1 MTHGEEDKMELDQIK
16 EKMSAGEAK
25 GALIEKVTFA
35 VLPIMFTCVVY
46 LMNALSN
53 VNHQLTI
60 LESKMQLVV
69 TSDNKQ
75 APNMGAELAREKL
88 RQDFMQANTE
98 ALSRSGANKA
108 VLDTLVWRVQELE
121 KHKEKQTSNG
131 GKK

>member
-1 MTHGEEDKMELDQIK
+1 MELEQIK
-16 EKMSAGEAK
+16 DKMSAGEAK

-53 VNHQLTI
+53 VNTQLTI

-88 RQDFMQANTE
+88 RQDFMAQNTE
-98 ALSRSGANKA
+98 ALARSGANKA
-108 VLDTLVWRVQELE
+108 VLDTLIWRVQELE

>member
-1 MTHGEEDKMELDQIK
+1 MELEQIK
-16 EKMSAGEAK
+16 DKMSAGEAK

-88 RQDFMQANTE
+88 RQDFMQSNTE
-98 ALSRSGANKA
+98 ALSRSSANKA

-121 KHKEKQTSNG
+121 KYKEKQSNNG

>member
-1 MTHGEEDKMELDQIK
+1 MEIEQIK
-16 EKMSAGEAK
+16 DKISAGEAK

-35 VLPIMFTCVVY
+35 VLPIMFACVVY
-46 LMNALSN
+46 LMNALSH
-53 VNHQLTI
+53 VNTQLTI

-88 RQDFMQANTE
+88 RQDFMAQNTE
-98 ALSRSGANKA
+98 ALARSGANKA

-121 KHKEKQTSNG
+121 KHKEKQTANV

>member
-1 MTHGEEDKMELDQIK
+1 MDVEQIK
-16 EKMSAGEAK
+16 DKISAGEAK

-35 VLPIMFTCVVY
+35 VLPIMFACVVY
-46 LMNALSN
+46 LMNALSH
-53 VNHQLTI
+53 VNTQLTI

-98 ALSRSGANKA
+98 ALARSGANKA

-121 KHKEKQTSNG
+121 KHKEKQTANG

>member
-1 MTHGEEDKMELDQIK
+1 MEMEQIK
-16 EKMSAGEAK
+16 DKISAGEAK

-35 VLPIMFTCVVY
+35 VLPIMFACVVY
-46 LMNALSN
+46 LMNALSS
-53 VNHQLTI
+53 VHTQLTI
-60 LESKMQLVV
+60 LEGKMQLVV

-98 ALSRSGANKA
+98 AMSRSSANKA

-121 KHKEKQTSNG
+121 KHKEKQNNNG

>member
-1 MTHGEEDKMELDQIK
+1 MEIEQIK
-16 EKMSAGEAK
+16 DKLSAGEAK

-35 VLPIMFTCVVY
+35 VLPIMFACVVY
-46 LMNALSN
+46 LMNALSH
-53 VNHQLTI
+53 VNTQLTI

-121 KHKEKQTSNG
+121 KHKEKQTTNV

>member
-1 MTHGEEDKMELDQIK
+1 MELEQIK
-16 EKMSAGEAK
+16 DKMSAGEAK

-53 VNHQLTI
+53 VNTQLTI

-98 ALSRSGANKA
+98 AVSRAATNRA
-108 VLDTLVWRVQELE
+108 IIDTLSWRVAELE
-121 KHKEKQTSNG
+121 KHKDRQLSNG

>member
-1 MTHGEEDKMELDQIK
+1 MELEQIK

-46 LMNALSN
+46 LMNALSH

-88 RQDFMQANTE
+88 RQDFMQQNTE
-98 ALSRSGANKA
+98 ALSRSSSNKA

-121 KHKEKQTSNG
+121 KHKEKQSSNG

>member
-1 MTHGEEDKMELDQIK
+1 MELEQIK

-35 VLPIMFTCVVY
+35 VLPIMFACVVY
-46 LMNALSN
+46 LMNALSG
-53 VNHQLTI
+53 VSHQLTL

-88 RQDFMQANTE
+88 RQDFMQQNTE
-98 ALSRSGANKA
+98 ALSRSSANKA

>member
-1 MTHGEEDKMELDQIK
+1 MELEQIK
-16 EKMSAGEAK
+16 DKMSAGEAK

-53 VNHQLTI
+53 VNTQLTI

-98 ALSRSGANKA
+98 ALSRSSSNKA

>member
-1 MTHGEEDKMELDQIK
+1 MELEQIK
-16 EKMSAGEAK
+16 DKMSAGEAK

-35 VLPIMFTCVVY
+35 VLPIMFACVVY
-46 LMNALSN
+46 LMNALSG
-53 VNHQLTI
+53 VSHQLTL

-88 RQDFMQANTE
+88 RQDFMQQNTE
-98 ALSRSGANKA
+98 ALSRSSANKA

-121 KHKEKQTSNG
+121 KHKEKQINNG

>member
-1 MTHGEEDKMELDQIK
+1 MELEQIK

-25 GALIEKVTFA
+25 GALVEKVVFA
-35 VLPIMFTCVVY
+35 ILPTMFACVVY
-46 LMNALSN
+46 LMNALSQA
-53 VNHQLTI
+53 NHQLTI

-88 RQDFMQANTE
+88 RQDFMQANTD
-98 ALSRSGANKA
+98 AVSRAAANRA
-108 VLDTLVWRVQELE
+108 IIDTLQFRVAELE
-121 KHKEKQTSNG
+121 KFKDRQLYNG

>member
-1 MTHGEEDKMELDQIK
+1 MELEQIK
-16 EKMSAGEAK
+16 EQMSASASK

-35 VLPIMFTCVVY
+35 VLPIMFACVVY
-46 LMNALSN
+46 LMNALSS
-53 VNHQLTI
+53 VHTQLTI

-88 RQDFMQANTE
+88 RQDFMQGNTD
-98 ALSRSGANKA
+98 ALSRSAANKA

-121 KHKEKQTSNG
+121 KFKEKQSNNG

>member
-1 MTHGEEDKMELDQIK
+1 MELQQIQ

-35 VLPIMFTCVVY
+35 VLPIMFACVVY
-46 LMNALSN
+46 LMNALSH

-88 RQDFMQANTE
+88 RQDLMQANTE
-98 ALSRSGANKA
+98 AITRASANKA
-108 VLDTLVWRVQELE
+108 NIETLTWRMAEIE
-121 KHKEKQTSNG
+121 KFKDRQLSSSS

>member
-1 MTHGEEDKMELDQIK
+1 MELEQIK
-16 EKMSAGEAK
+16 DKISAGEAK

-35 VLPIMFTCVVY
+35 VLPIMFACVVY
-46 LMNALSN
+46 LMNALSH
-53 VNHQLTI
+53 VNTQLTI

-121 KHKEKQTSNG
+121 KHKEKQSNNV

>member
-1 MTHGEEDKMELDQIK
+1 MELEQIK

-35 VLPIMFTCVVY
+35 VLPIMFACVVY
-46 LMNALSN
+46 LMNALSG
-53 VNHQLTI
+53 VSHQLTI

-98 ALSRSGANKA
+98 ALSRSSANKA

-121 KHKEKQTSNG
+121 KHKEKQTNNGG

>member
-1 MTHGEEDKMELDQIK
+1 MEIEQIK
-16 EKMSAGEAK
+16 DKISAGEAK

-35 VLPIMFTCVVY
+35 VLPIMFACVVY
-46 LMNALSN
+46 LMNALSH
-53 VNHQLTI
+53 VNTQLTI

-121 KHKEKQTSNG
+121 KHKEKQTTNV

>member
-1 MTHGEEDKMELDQIK
+1 MELEQMK

-25 GALIEKVTFA
+25 GAMIEKVTFA
-35 VLPIMFTCVVY
+35 ILPIMFTCVVY
-46 LMNALSN
+46 LMNALSH

-98 ALSRSGANKA
+98 ALARSGANKA

-121 KHKEKQTSNG
+121 KFKEKQSGNG

>member
-35 VLPIMFTCVVY
+35 VLPIMFACVVY
-46 LMNALSN
+46 LMNALSH
-53 VNHQLTI
+53 VNTQLTI

-88 RQDFMQANTE
+88 RQDFMQSNTE

-121 KHKEKQTSNG
+121 KHKEKQLSNG

>member
-1 MTHGEEDKMELDQIK
+1 MELEQIK

-35 VLPIMFTCVVY
+35 VLPIMFACVVY
-46 LMNALSN
+46 LMNALSH
-53 VNHQLTI
+53 VNTQLTI

-88 RQDFMQANTE
+88 RQDFMAQNTE
-98 ALSRSGANKA
+98 ALARSGANKA

-121 KHKEKQTSNG
+121 KHKEKQTANV

>member
-1 MTHGEEDKMELDQIK
+1 MELEQIK

-35 VLPIMFTCVVY
+35 VLPIMFACVVY
-46 LMNALSN
+46 LMNALSH
-53 VNHQLTI
+53 VNTQLTI

-88 RQDFMQANTE
+88 RQDFMAQNTE
-98 ALSRSGANKA
+98 ALARSGANKA

-121 KHKEKQTSNG
+121 KHKEKQTSIG

>member
-1 MTHGEEDKMELDQIK
+1 MELEQLK
-16 EKMSAGEAK
+16 EKMAAGETK
-25 GALIEKVTFA
+25 SALIEKVTFA

-46 LMNALSN
+46 LMNSLDKLST
-53 VNHQLTI
+53 QITI

-98 ALSRSGANKA
+98 ALSRSAANKGIIDN
-108 VLDTLVWRVQELE
+108 LTWRVGELE
-121 KHKEKQTSNG
+121 KRLDKIAQ
-131 GKK
+131 KK

>member
-1 MTHGEEDKMELDQIK
+1 MELDQIK

-88 RQDFMQANTE
+88 RQDFMQQNTE

>member
-1 MTHGEEDKMELDQIK
+1 MEMEQIK
-16 EKMSAGEAK
+16 DKISAGEAK

-35 VLPIMFTCVVY
+35 VLPIMFACVVY
-46 LMNALSN
+46 LMNALSS
-53 VNHQLTI
+53 VHTQLTI

-88 RQDFMQANTE
+88 RQDFMQQNTE

-121 KHKEKQTSNG
+121 KFKEKQSSNG

>member
-1 MTHGEEDKMELDQIK
+1 MELEQIK

-35 VLPIMFTCVVY
+35 VLPIMFACVVY
-46 LMNALSN
+46 LMNALSG
-53 VNHQLTI
+53 VSHQLTI

-88 RQDFMQANTE
+88 RQDLMQANTE
-98 ALSRSGANKA
+98 AISRAAANRA
-108 VLDTLVWRVQELE
+108 IIDTLVWRVQELE
-121 KHKEKQTSNG
+121 KFKEKQSNIG

>member
-1 MTHGEEDKMELDQIK
+1 MELEQMK

-98 ALSRSGANKA
+98 ALSRSSSNKA

-121 KHKEKQTSNG
+121 KHKEKQSNNS

>member
-1 MTHGEEDKMELDQIK
+1 MKLEQIQ

-35 VLPIMFTCVVY
+35 VLPIMFACVVY
-46 LMNALSN
+46 LMNALSH

-88 RQDFMQANTE
+88 RQDLMQANTE
-98 ALSRSGANKA
+98 AITRASANRANIETLTWRMIEMEKFKDRQLSS
-108 VLDTLVWRVQELE
+108 
-121 KHKEKQTSNG
+121 SS

>member
-1 MTHGEEDKMELDQIK
+1 MELEQIK
-16 EKMSAGEAK
+16 DKMSAGEAK

-98 ALSRSGANKA
+98 ALSRSSSNKA

-121 KHKEKQTSNG
+121 KHKEKQSNNS

>member
-1 MTHGEEDKMELDQIK
+1 MELEQIK
-16 EKMSAGEAK
+16 EKISAGEAK

-35 VLPIMFTCVVY
+35 VLPIMFACVVY
-46 LMNALSN
+46 LMNALSH
-53 VNHQLTI
+53 VNTQLTI

-88 RQDFMQANTE
+88 RQDFMAQNTE
-98 ALSRSGANKA
+98 ALARSGANKA
-108 VLDTLVWRVQELE
+108 VLDTLIWRVQELE

>member
-1 MTHGEEDKMELDQIK
+1 MELEQIK

-35 VLPIMFTCVVY
+35 VLPIMFACVVY
-46 LMNALSN
+46 LMNALSH
-53 VNHQLTI
+53 VNTQLTI
-60 LESKMQLVV
+60 LEGKMQLVV

-121 KHKEKQTSNG
+121 KHKEKQSSNG

>member
-1 MTHGEEDKMELDQIK
+1 MELEQIK

-25 GALIEKVTFA
+25 GALVEKVTFA
-35 VLPIMFTCVVY
+35 VLPIMFACVVY
-46 LMNALSN
+46 LMNALAH
-53 VNHQLTI
+53 VNTQLTI

>member
-1 MTHGEEDKMELDQIK
+1 MELEQIK

-35 VLPIMFTCVVY
+35 VLPIMFACVVY
-46 LMNALSN
+46 LMNALSH
-53 VNHQLTI
+53 VNTQLTI

-88 RQDFMQANTE
+88 RQDFMAQNTE

-121 KHKEKQTSNG
+121 KHKEKQSSNG